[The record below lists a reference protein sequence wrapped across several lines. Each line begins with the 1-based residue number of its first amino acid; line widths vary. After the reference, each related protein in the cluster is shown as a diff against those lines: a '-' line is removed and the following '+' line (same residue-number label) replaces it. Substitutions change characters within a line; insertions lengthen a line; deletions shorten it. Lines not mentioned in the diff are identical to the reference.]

1 MVMAPS
7 GACMKPAG
15 GGGMGAE
22 DVLAGG
28 GGGQGG
34 GGGAAGAGGGAMVG
48 EAVEGESVGG
58 VCDVVVVLPFRSSA
72 RPDTES
78 VIETSLYKF

>member
-1 MVMAPS
+1 
-7 GACMKPAG
+7 MKPAG

-34 GGGAAGAGGGAMVG
+34 GGGAAGAGGGEMVG

-58 VCDVVVVLPFRSSA
+58 VGDVDVGLPFRSSA
-72 RPDTES
+72 SPDTVSSRYEIKCS
-78 VIETSLYKF
+78 K